1 MARILLLC
9 LLTAAA
15 CKAVDPAIRN
25 YEFQQNWIKL
35 VMGPDRGLK
44 HYVDMVNDSVER
56 SPHTRWYRYKGK
68 PQFANYKVRVSVR
81 GLASTDVQRPD
92 ALAAVVDY
100 LLFVLAQDPIGA
112 NRAEAARGLG
122 KVLLRLPLPGYA
134 GEDVPTDPD
143 AGRKI
148 NTIARDLLRI
158 EKERTEG
165 KRIKAATV
173 VERLLTMSKLR
184 PVDFGS
190 ARQMVRAIASRP
202 ISRSAGSVRK
212 AADRLTPRML
222 RRSILVALRD
232 VTCGDPD
239 LDEQGPDESV
249 FVRVDGALVLA
260 RIASP
265 VALGAAL
272 ERLGDPYD
280 PAERNPDVRGHLLDY
295 LGKVGGPRAF
305 EVCLRR
311 MGDVRYGVRFHAY
324 RALVRMTGAMVPPEP
339 VPWRKWR
346 EANPAWLESAS
357 PPKPA

>member
-25 YEFQQNWIKL
+25 YEFQQNWVRL

-44 HYVDMVNDSVER
+44 HYVDMVNDNVER

-68 PQFANYKVRVSVR
+68 PQLANYKVRVSVQ
-81 GLASTDVQRPD
+81 GLASTDVQRFD
-92 ALAAVVDY
+92 ALAAAVDY
-100 LLFVLAQDPIGA
+100 LFFVLAQDPIGA

-122 KVLLRLPLPGYA
+122 KVLLRLPLSGDP
-134 GEDVPTDPD
+134 GEDIPTDPN

-158 EKERTEG
+158 ERERTEG
-165 KRIKAATV
+165 KRIKAAAV
-173 VERLLTMSKLR
+173 VERLFTMSKLR

-190 ARQMVRAIASRP
+190 ARQMVRALASRP
-202 ISRSAGSVRK
+202 IALSAGSVRK
-212 AADRLTPRML
+212 AGNRLTPHML

-239 LDEQGPDESV
+239 LPDQGPDHSP
-249 FVRVDGALVLA
+249 FVRIEGALVLA
-260 RIASP
+260 RIVSP
-265 VALGAAL
+265 VALEAAAQRL
-272 ERLGDPYD
+272 EDPFD
-280 PAERNPDVRGHLLDY
+280 PAERNPDVRGHLLNY
-295 LGKVGGPRAF
+295 FGKLGGPRAF

-311 MGDVRYGVRFHAY
+311 MGDVRIGVRFHAY
-324 RALVRMTGAMVPPEP
+324 RALVRMTGATVPPQE
-339 VPWRKWR
+339 VPWREWR
-346 EANPAWLESAS
+346 EANPAWQESAS

>member
-25 YEFQQNWIKL
+25 YEFQQSWVKL

-44 HYVDMVNDSVER
+44 HYVDMFNESVES

-68 PQFANYKVRVSVR
+68 PQLASYKVRVLTR
-81 GLASTDVQRPD
+81 GVASTDVQRPD
-92 ALAAVVDY
+92 ALAAAGDY
-100 LLFVLAQDPIGA
+100 LLRVLAQDPIGA
-112 NRAEAARGLG
+112 NRAEAARGD
-122 KVLLRLPLPGYA
+122 P

-148 NTIARDLLRI
+148 NTIANDLRRI
-158 EKERTEG
+158 EKQRTEG

-173 VERLLTMSKLR
+173 VERLLTMSKQR

-190 ARQMVRAIASRP
+190 ARQMVRAVASRP

-249 FVRVDGALVLA
+249 FVRVEGALVLA
-260 RIASP
+260 SIASP
-265 VALGAAL
+265 VARGAAL

-324 RALVRMTGAMVPPEP
+324 RALVRMTGARVAPEP